1 MTSPYQAQTNQYGSQ
16 QGQNQN
22 QLKPAQTVETSLKFM
37 AWDIK
42 TIGQEIKSLNI
53 TIQALTEMLGRHLK
67 ENRPNLP
74 PKPPST
80 CTSSQ
85 NECPF

>member
-1 MTSPYQAQTNQYGSQ
+1 MTSPYQSQPYSNQTGV
-16 QGQNQN
+16 NQN
-22 QLKPAQTVETSLKFM
+22 QQKPAQTVETSLKFM
-37 AWDIK
+37 AWDVK

-74 PKPPST
+74 PKPPS
-80 CTSSQ
+80 Q
-85 NECPF
+85 NDCPF